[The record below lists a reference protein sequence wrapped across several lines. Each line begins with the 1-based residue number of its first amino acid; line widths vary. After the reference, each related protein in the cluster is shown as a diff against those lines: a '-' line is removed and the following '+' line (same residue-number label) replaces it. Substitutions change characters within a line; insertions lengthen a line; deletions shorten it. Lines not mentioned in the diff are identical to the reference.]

1 MRLRQTHIFCVLF
14 IITLILIQTNIV
26 LDQNLWRA
34 TRITLVM
41 IEMIVVILGLRRFMK
56 LA

>member
-1 MRLRQTHIFCVLF
+1 MRLRQTHIFFVLF
-14 IITLILIQTNIV
+14 IITLILMQTNIV

-41 IEMIVVILGLRRFMK
+41 IEMIVVIIGLRRFMK